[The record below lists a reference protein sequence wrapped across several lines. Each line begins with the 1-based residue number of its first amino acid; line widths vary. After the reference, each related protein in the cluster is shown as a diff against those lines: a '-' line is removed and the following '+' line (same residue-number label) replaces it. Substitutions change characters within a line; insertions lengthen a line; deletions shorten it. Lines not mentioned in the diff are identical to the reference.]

1 MEFLSHQCDLMIGVF
16 LFFFC
21 FCRYEFDGGSN
32 RLCMVVDEQNE
43 G

>member
-1 MEFLSHQCDLMIGVF
+1 MEFLSHQCDLMIGVL

-21 FCRYEFDGGSN
+21 CRYEFDGGSN